1 MLDGKTL
8 IEGYSRAGNDFL
20 ADRLEGLFRLLKSPE
35 DIALHNAIVQEV
47 LRMVG
52 LDKGKANRFYRL
64 MAGRILDKEA
74 GKRFRTIIAEAI
86 IGGR

>member
-8 IEGYSRAGNDFL
+8 REGYSRAGNDFL

-35 DIALHNAIVQEV
+35 DIALHNAIVEEV

-52 LDKGKANRFYRL
+52 HDKGKANRFYRL
-64 MAGRILDKEA
+64 MARGILEEYA
-74 GKRFRTIIAEAI
+74 GKRFRKIIAEVLI
-86 IGGR
+86 SEG